1 MDRIRGM
8 LTLTRL
14 VTCGWFSGVEA
25 HFVIDTLVLGLMA
38 ASLALESH
46 DG

>member
-8 LTLTRL
+8 LPLTRH
-14 VTCGWFSGVEA
+14 VTCGSFGEVEA